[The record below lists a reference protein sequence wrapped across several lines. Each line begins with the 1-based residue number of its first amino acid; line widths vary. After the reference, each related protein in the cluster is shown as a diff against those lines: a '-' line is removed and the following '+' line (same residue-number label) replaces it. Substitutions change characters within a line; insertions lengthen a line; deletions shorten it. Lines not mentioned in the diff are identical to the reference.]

1 MISSGNAKYDGIQ
14 KMNAVVSYDMDGKS
28 GKIKIDPSGK
38 ISKHSEKSEGEDEEE
53 NKTSMTDDDLGV
65 VRKLMSNQDK
75 KVVDTAV
82 KGTVNVN
89 SLGVTQVVSQ
99 VVKSVTELKHQT
111 PIVDGSTLA
120 TVVTDQD
127 GPASY
132 PDKPRIL
139 VTNNWLDCCK

>member
-1 MISSGNAKYDGIQ
+1 MSRFQSLLEQEYLKLDIKEHELNELQRNVVDKMISSGNAKYDGIQ

-82 KGTVNVN
+82 KGTVNAFVGKLN
-89 SLGVTQVVSQ
+89 QIN
-99 VVKSVTELKHQT
+99 QT
-111 PIVDGSTLA
+111 LSKI
-120 TVVTDQD
+120 
-127 GPASY
+127 
-132 PDKPRIL
+132 K
-139 VTNNWLDCCK
+139 

>member
-1 MISSGNAKYDGIQ
+1 MSRFQSLLEQEYLKLDIKEHELNELQRNVVDKMISSGNAKYDGIQ

-75 KVVDTAV
+75 KIVDTAV
-82 KGTVNVN
+82 KGTVNAFVGKLN
-89 SLGVTQVVSQ
+89 QINQRLS
-99 VVKSVTELKHQT
+99 KIK
-111 PIVDGSTLA
+111 
-120 TVVTDQD
+120 
-127 GPASY
+127 
-132 PDKPRIL
+132 
-139 VTNNWLDCCK
+139 

>member
-1 MISSGNAKYDGIQ
+1 MSRFQSLLEQEYLKLDIKEHELNELQRNVVDKMISSGNAKYDGIQ

-82 KGTVNVN
+82 KGTVNAFVGKLN
-89 SLGVTQVVSQ
+89 QINQRLS
-99 VVKSVTELKHQT
+99 KIK
-111 PIVDGSTLA
+111 
-120 TVVTDQD
+120 
-127 GPASY
+127 
-132 PDKPRIL
+132 
-139 VTNNWLDCCK
+139 

>member
-1 MISSGNAKYDGIQ
+1 MSRFQSLLEQEYLKLDIKEHELNELQRNVVDKMISSGNAKYDGIQ
-14 KMNAVVSYDMDGKS
+14 KMNAIVSYDMDGKS

-82 KGTVNVN
+82 KGTVNAFVGKLN
-89 SLGVTQVVSQ
+89 QINQRLS
-99 VVKSVTELKHQT
+99 KIK
-111 PIVDGSTLA
+111 
-120 TVVTDQD
+120 
-127 GPASY
+127 
-132 PDKPRIL
+132 
-139 VTNNWLDCCK
+139 

>member
-1 MISSGNAKYDGIQ
+1 MSRFQSLLEQEYLKLDIKEHELNELQRNVVDKMISSGNAKYDGIQ

-82 KGTVNVN
+82 KGTVNAFVGKLN
-89 SLGVTQVVSQ
+89 QIN
-99 VVKSVTELKHQT
+99 QT
-111 PIVDGSTLA
+111 LSKI
-120 TVVTDQD
+120 
-127 GPASY
+127 
-132 PDKPRIL
+132 R
-139 VTNNWLDCCK
+139 

>member
-1 MISSGNAKYDGIQ
+1 
-14 KMNAVVSYDMDGKS
+14 MDGKS

-82 KGTVNVN
+82 KGTVNAFVGKLN
-89 SLGVTQVVSQ
+89 QIN
-99 VVKSVTELKHQT
+99 QT
-111 PIVDGSTLA
+111 LSKI
-120 TVVTDQD
+120 
-127 GPASY
+127 
-132 PDKPRIL
+132 K
-139 VTNNWLDCCK
+139 

>member
-1 MISSGNAKYDGIQ
+1 MSRFQSLLEQEYLKLDIKEHELNELQKNVVDKMISSGKATYDGIQ

-65 VRKLMSNQDK
+65 VKKLMSDKDK

-82 KGTVNVN
+82 KGTVNAFVGKLN
-89 SLGVTQVVSQ
+89 QIN
-99 VVKSVTELKHQT
+99 QT
-111 PIVDGSTLA
+111 LSKI
-120 TVVTDQD
+120 
-127 GPASY
+127 
-132 PDKPRIL
+132 K
-139 VTNNWLDCCK
+139 

>member
-1 MISSGNAKYDGIQ
+1 MSRFQSLLEQEYLKLDIKEHELNELQRNVVDKMISSGNAKYDGIQ

-38 ISKHSEKSEGEDEEE
+38 ISKHSEKSEDEEE

-82 KGTVNVN
+82 KGTVNAFVGKLN
-89 SLGVTQVVSQ
+89 QIN
-99 VVKSVTELKHQT
+99 QT
-111 PIVDGSTLA
+111 LSKI
-120 TVVTDQD
+120 
-127 GPASY
+127 
-132 PDKPRIL
+132 K
-139 VTNNWLDCCK
+139 